1 MHPHVYEALVLKK
14 SKTYTIKIAE
24 ADHYKMMC
32 KDLRSELVSLLER
45 LRLLRLQSF
54 SKHII
59 VPEGWGHFHPVFF
72 QKMTKN
78 IKTVVNN
85 ILGKEVVEKNLKE
98 EKDFKHLLFGE
109 NLSIFP
115 GSLFLAPN
123 DEIITRPLGKPL
135 FPEFRDVEEN
145 IPPESIPFDIKV
157 LRQDIYNYFNPP
169 PPSVSED
176 DKIVNNMALTR
187 SSDVLDKAHEDDAV
201 LPPNTQAEE
210 SGLAQKVVEGIE
222 GTKDATSV
230 EDGGATQPP
239 VNATSSNQPLHKDP
253 PKPGISL
260 HSSGSKADKP
270 TLKDPPSNILGQTS
284 PKGSKKKKK
293 KSSDKLHESLTDEEL
308 KRKPPEEPYVPLT
321 DEQLEDFFNELQK
334 NPQNYR
340 GGKHLRNFPDIE
352 PNTTQTETDEDSDD
366 PPHDPGAASVP
377 GTPEASLQDSESEE
391 IYEPED
397 VVAVEPKGSG
407 KKKLSRRETRSQ
419 TSKKGAL
426 RTESPPAPTKKQ
438 RVGKFGTTSSRVRT
452 KQKAKYSTGGDMTK
466 SPGYRKLL
474 ADKKKRED
482 ARRAQA
488 KAMKTPKSGSIGA
501 ARPATRKIVY
511 EPIPKFVSKSATDH
525 RKLALPITKLS
536 EWRDSYDYNPYNY
549 EVSQNNFDQTWK
561 DFRKEL
567 ELPDSK
573 NQQRKIDQANSAE
586 AKQKWAKHFAIKER
600 SALEEACMHHVA
612 GVAEIGW
619 IPANLFNCFQK
630 EPGTNKLLGKYVL
643 KVQKLDKLK
652 DEDYANCPT
661 FEVHPDTK
669 WVEDNI
675 KPQYLATAQKLAV
688 DFYRLLKPDGQK
700 HEEQGYVDVSSL
712 KINIPLDTDP
722 INKLRYVPE
731 RTNKKGVVPAQWFG
745 YCKKTNKKVLLDERY
760 VNDQFPENLVA
771 DVKAFGEMGEKSS
784 FQSLLVKPNHARPF
798 LHSWL
803 LGPQSNS
810 SKRMIRIH
818 V

>member
-1 MHPHVYEALVLKK
+1 MTIFNENRNHWNGWAAVNPWVQLVRVVFEQVDPEQRKHDEYDYDFLDGYYLFINGLISCDGIYEKGVEDTKCVIWFLNMASAYWDMALENVLDSFNYQDHTPRTYWMIGCSGPFGKLDVKQGDSFLTYKLLTLPKEVRPVQPVKDDWFNCGLIWCLFVYDMMLQVPNSYYQILGPTTTELPIGLGIGKSWLHPRIYRALVITK
-14 SKTYTIKIAE
+14 SKTVKINPGE

-284 PKGSKKKKK
+284 PKGSKEEKK

-391 IYEPED
+391 IYEPDD
-397 VVAVEPKGSG
+397 VVGIDPKSSG
-407 KKKLSRRETRSQ
+407 R
-419 TSKKGAL
+419 
-426 RTESPPAPTKKQ
+426 
-438 RVGKFGTTSSRVRT
+438 
-452 KQKAKYSTGGDMTK
+452 
-466 SPGYRKLL
+466 
-474 ADKKKRED
+474 KKRNQ
-482 ARRAQA
+482 RNTQGQLPR
-488 KAMKTPKSGSIGA
+488 KADI
-501 ARPATRKIVY
+501 
-511 EPIPKFVSKSATDH
+511 
-525 RKLALPITKLS
+525 
-536 EWRDSYDYNPYNY
+536 
-549 EVSQNNFDQTWK
+549 
-561 DFRKEL
+561 
-567 ELPDSK
+567 
-573 NQQRKIDQANSAE
+573 
-586 AKQKWAKHFAIKER
+586 
-600 SALEEACMHHVA
+600 
-612 GVAEIGW
+612 
-619 IPANLFNCFQK
+619 
-630 EPGTNKLLGKYVL
+630 
-643 KVQKLDKLK
+643 
-652 DEDYANCPT
+652 
-661 FEVHPDTK
+661 
-669 WVEDNI
+669 
-675 KPQYLATAQKLAV
+675 
-688 DFYRLLKPDGQK
+688 
-700 HEEQGYVDVSSL
+700 
-712 KINIPLDTDP
+712 
-722 INKLRYVPE
+722 
-731 RTNKKGVVPAQWFG
+731 
-745 YCKKTNKKVLLDERY
+745 
-760 VNDQFPENLVA
+760 
-771 DVKAFGEMGEKSS
+771 
-784 FQSLLVKPNHARPF
+784 
-798 LHSWL
+798 
-803 LGPQSNS
+803 
-810 SKRMIRIH
+810 
-818 V
+818 